1 MAIVQPCSRVSLLP
15 VPWSEALGT
24 RLAVV
29 LLMLLLLLLFSS
41 SEDPVVLL
49 LSSIPPVLLYMSTQ
63 SFKEDK
69 LTGKISI

>member
-29 LLMLLLLLLFSS
+29 LLMLLLLFSS
-41 SEDPVVLL
+41 SQDPVVLL

-63 SFKEDK
+63 SFKDK
-69 LTGKISI
+69 VAGKISI

>member
-29 LLMLLLLLLFSS
+29 LLVLLLLFSS

-49 LSSIPPVLLYMSTQ
+49 LSSIPPVLLYMST
-63 SFKEDK
+63 
-69 LTGKISI
+69 